1 MTQREAN
8 KLREGVECNLPFYHA
23 TTMLTFMIT
32 CFYTPLI
39 PMLPIISFF
48 GLLYK
53 FSVEWY
59 IILRRCK
66 LPQEMAEQMGFTFT
80 DLIPVWLFL
89 YALGQF
95 IFVSNLSD
103 GENFLPHFAL
113 WISLLLVLFPFKTLL
128 RRCHGDISR
137 DDDETYNKNKAKF
150 LNDYDRSN
158 PITSKDATLKHLEN
172 MHSEQRYDGNLR
184 FNELFKQ
191 KLQSML

>member
-1 MTQREAN
+1 MFINTGVIPLIVNFGKKRYFGRSGLAMDMFFILLAINVVTPTLSLFNPFHFWKLFRFKYEEWKGKHSKMTQREAN

-80 DLIPVWLFL
+80 DLIPV
-89 YALGQF
+89 
-95 IFVSNLSD
+95 
-103 GENFLPHFAL
+103 
-113 WISLLLVLFPFKTLL
+113 
-128 RRCHGDISR
+128 
-137 DDDETYNKNKAKF
+137 
-150 LNDYDRSN
+150 
-158 PITSKDATLKHLEN
+158 
-172 MHSEQRYDGNLR
+172 
-184 FNELFKQ
+184 
-191 KLQSML
+191 